1 MGALR
6 VAARSEVHDLERQLR
21 VVLHE
26 RAPDARIGFMIK
38 GVYDANTKHQ
48 SNPLYATLPRSE
60 KAVRPQMRGD
70 LLEHYNQL
78 NACGGGKNGGKNV
91 SSTRPPTSSER
102 RIEENSWGKVRV
114 MDDDVPMEK
123 RCSFVAQEAKS
134 TKGRR

>member
-1 MGALR
+1 
-6 VAARSEVHDLERQLR
+6 
-21 VVLHE
+21 
-26 RAPDARIGFMIK
+26 MIK

-114 MDDDVPMEK
+114 MDDDVPMESALPAAG
-123 RCSFVAQEAKS
+123 RTAQGAGDGRGAS
-134 TKGRR
+134 TAP